1 MKKYLFVLMLLPMLW
16 VGCEEPNTITQ
27 ETLSKLH
34 GTWQWSKT
42 SYPRGEKNYLI
53 TPDSVGYNQY
63 YTFHQHNAWTFK
75 IDDEIFREGTLEVK
89 EWKDTIGNKGS
100 FVYIDLYEKLIGE
113 TKSSF
118 VRFYTEGDDTFL
130 VTSANPYLVGG
141 WVIIWK
147 KISSK

>member
-1 MKKYLFVLMLLPMLW
+1 MKKYFFVLMLLPMLMM
-16 VGCEEPNTITQ
+16 GCEEPNTITQ

-42 SYPRGEKNYLI
+42 SYPRGENNLI

-63 YTFHQHNAWTFK
+63 YTFHQHNAWTLIINDK
-75 IDDEIFREGTLEVK
+75 LVGEGTLEVK

-100 FVYIDLYEKLIGE
+100 FVYIDLYNELTGE

-130 VTSANPYLVGG
+130 VTSGNPYLGG
-141 WVIIWK
+141 GGVIIWK

>member
-1 MKKYLFVLMLLPMLW
+1 MKKYLFAFLLLPLLW
-16 VGCEEPNTITQ
+16 IGCEEPNTITQ

-42 SYPRGEKNYLI
+42 SYPRGENNLI
-53 TPDSVGYNQY
+53 IPDSVGYNQY
-63 YTFHQHNAWTFK
+63 YTFHQHNAWTLIINDK
-75 IDDEIFREGTLEVK
+75 LVGEGTLEVK

-100 FVYIDLYEKLIGE
+100 FVYIDLYNELTGE

-130 VTSANPYLVGG
+130 VTSGNPYLGG
-141 WVIIWK
+141 GGVIIWK
-147 KISSK
+147 

>member
-1 MKKYLFVLMLLPMLW
+1 MKKYLFAFLLLPMLMM
-16 VGCEEPNTITQ
+16 GCEEPNTITQ

-42 SYPRGEKNYLI
+42 SYPRGENNLI

-63 YTFHQHNAWTFK
+63 YTFHQHNAWTLIINDK
-75 IDDEIFREGTLEVK
+75 LVGEGTLEVK

-100 FVYIDLYEKLIGE
+100 FVYIDLYNELTGE

-130 VTSANPYLVGG
+130 VTSGNPYLGG
-141 WVIIWK
+141 GGVIIWK

>member
-16 VGCEEPNTITQ
+16 IGCEEPNTITQ

-34 GTWQWSKT
+34 GTWQWIIT
-42 SYPRGEKNYLI
+42 SYPRGEKNYLT

-63 YTFHQHNAWTFK
+63 YTFHQHNAWTLIINDK
-75 IDDEIFREGTLEVK
+75 LVGEGTLEVK

-100 FVYIDLYEKLIGE
+100 FVYIDLYNELTGE

-130 VTSANPYLVGG
+130 VTSGNPYLGG
-141 WVIIWK
+141 GGVIIWK

>member
-1 MKKYLFVLMLLPMLW
+1 MKKYLFAFLLLPLLW
-16 VGCEEPNTITQ
+16 IGCEEPNTITQ

-42 SYPRGEKNYLI
+42 SYPRGENNLI
-53 TPDSVGYNQY
+53 IPDSVGYNQY
-63 YTFHQHNAWTFK
+63 YTFHQHNAWTLIINDK
-75 IDDEIFREGTLEVK
+75 LVGEGTLEVK

-100 FVYIDLYEKLIGE
+100 FVYIDLYNELTGE

-130 VTSANPYLVGG
+130 VTSGNPYLGG
-141 WVIIWK
+141 GGVIIWK